1 MQDVAILGAGD
12 LGGSLAHV
20 LARREVVSRIRLI
33 DASGQTA
40 SGKAL
45 DVMQASAIGGF
56 STTVVG
62 SPDLSTA
69 AGAQVIVVA
78 DRMGGGEW
86 QGDDGL
92 ELLRQISRIARASVV
107 VCAGA
112 GQRELVERGVRE
124 LGFHRDRLFGS
135 APEALASA
143 LRALVALE
151 ANESPKDVALAVL
164 GVPPAH
170 AVVAWDDATIGG
182 IAATRLLD
190 EPTRRRLVSRVALV
204 WPPGP
209 YALATAAA
217 EGISAIAGRSRRRLS
232 CFVAPDDGQGRR
244 ARACA
249 LPAQLG
255 PDGIRD
261 VQTPP
266 LGANAQVALDNA
278 RLL

>member
-20 LARREVVSRIRLI
+20 LARRDLVSRIRLI
-33 DASGQTA
+33 DTSGQAA

-45 DVMQASAIGGF
+45 DIMQAAAIGG
-56 STTVVG
+56 SATTVVG
-62 SPDLSTA
+62 SPDVSTV
-69 AGAQVIVVA
+69 AGAQVMVVA
-78 DRMGGGEW
+78 DRMGGAEW
-86 QGDDGL
+86 QGDEGL
-92 ELLRQISRIARASVV
+92 ELLRQISRLARASIV

-112 GQRELVERGVRE
+112 GQRDLVERGVRE
-124 LGFHRDRLFGS
+124 LGFRRDRLFGS

-151 ANESPKDVALAVL
+151 ANGSSKDVALAVF
-164 GVPPAH
+164 GVPPAQ

-190 EPTRRRLVSRVALV
+190 EPTRRRLASRVALV

-217 EGISAIAGRSRRRLS
+217 AAVSALAGRSRRRLS

-244 ARACA
+244 DRACA
-249 LPAQLG
+249 LPVKLDAR
-255 PDGIRD
+255 GITD
-261 VQTPP
+261 VQMPP
-266 LGANAQVALDNA
+266 LGASAQVALDNA
-278 RLL
+278 RML